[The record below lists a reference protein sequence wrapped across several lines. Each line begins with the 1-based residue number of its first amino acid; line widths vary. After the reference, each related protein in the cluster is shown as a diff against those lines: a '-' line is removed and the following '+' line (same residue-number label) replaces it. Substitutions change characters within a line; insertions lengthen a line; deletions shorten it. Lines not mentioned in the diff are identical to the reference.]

1 MKNFTGQAVRLRL
14 CHKGEASRTVE
25 GKVIWQH
32 PLRRFV
38 VIEYEIQTLFGARRL
53 RECVQIIRHRLDG
66 AQLMRKE
73 TKS

>member
-14 CHKGEASRTVE
+14 YHKGETSRTVE

-32 PLRRFV
+32 PKGRFA

-53 RECVQIIRHRLDG
+53 RECVQIIRNRLDG

-73 TKS
+73 KKS

>member
-14 CHKGEASRTVE
+14 CHKGETSRTVE

-32 PLRRFV
+32 PQGRFA

-53 RECVQIIRHRLDG
+53 RECVQIIRNRLDG